1 MKSMFTFLIIAVFS
15 ITICNAQTAAPRANQ
30 TYLQTSA
37 SSSSSS
43 STRSVATPGATLR
56 AARTIYLAP
65 SSRLDVSYVQYKLLK
80 TTQLAAWQIQIVQDA
95 RQADLI
101 LSFDQVR
108 LNYLFT
114 LTDPRTSAVI
124 VSGKVV
130 AVNDPVA
137 ADFLGIEIIKRMREV
152 RGLD

>member
-1 MKSMFTFLIIAVFS
+1 MKIVFTLLLVAACRVMVCDAQQII
-15 ITICNAQTAAPRANQ
+15 NARPNQ
-30 TYLQTSA
+30 TYATSA
-37 SSSSSS
+37 TSS
-43 STRSVATPGATLR
+43 RPLTPGTTLR

-80 TTQLAAWQIQIVQDA
+80 TAQLAAWQIQIVQDA

-114 LTDPRTSAVI
+114 ITDLRTSAVI